1 MLGDVRA
8 AKLPHT
14 LRRWPVYR
22 MRVHCEMNHNL
33 AFAATRLRNTALL
46 FERGECDRDFAE
58 LGIDITDKR
67 ESVAERIRQLADA
80 IEDGQ

>member
-1 MLGDVRA
+1 
-8 AKLPHT
+8 
-14 LRRWPVYR
+14 
-22 MRVHCEMNHNL
+22 MNHNL